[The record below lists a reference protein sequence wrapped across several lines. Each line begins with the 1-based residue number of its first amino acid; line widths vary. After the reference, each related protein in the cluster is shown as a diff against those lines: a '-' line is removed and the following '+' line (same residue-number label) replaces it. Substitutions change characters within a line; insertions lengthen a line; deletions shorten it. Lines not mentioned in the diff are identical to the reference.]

1 MFGLEEPY
9 LWNGHEDVEETLVI
23 NVTHVWDNHELME
36 EYLCPDD
43 SAFQGIGLDIADG
56 FGLAE
61 DHHNG
66 RFVGFFSE
74 GLGIAP
80 SVLTQHWRYERF
92 FGIVINS
99 WKIEPIE
106 QAGQDGDHTGDNP
119 WGW

>member
-1 MFGLEEPY
+1 
-9 LWNGHEDVEETLVI
+9 
-23 NVTHVWDNHELME
+23 
-36 EYLCPDD
+36 
-43 SAFQGIGLDIADG
+43 
-56 FGLAE
+56 
-61 DHHNG
+61 
-66 RFVGFFSE
+66 VGFFSE